1 MSRGGAGSRD
11 LTGGIQ
17 LRASLALAKD
27 TSFIRLHKCTAA
39 SPNGSIIDDKGSL
52 LYLGGTLTSSAGSHS
67 ELSRRLGLGG
77 GGFHALRKLW
87 NHGNV
92 SQRKKLHYFQ
102 SLVMSVLTYGLST
115 LAFTRV
121 QKRRMDGFHAR
132 CLRRILRIPT
142 AFVSR
147 VANRVVFERAQV
159 KPLSQQLLDRQ
170 LLLFGRI
177 FRAGIG
183 DPVRKYTLTDLDTNY
198 FDAYI
203 RRQGRPCTNWVDT
216 IWKDGA
222 EKFGSPQRFLDSMRA

>member
-1 MSRGGAGSRD
+1 MTHAYQLLGTDARQEHKDGALYDILYADDTLLLGSTACHVEE
-11 LTGGIQ
+11 LAAAISQVGSNYG
-17 LRASLALAKD
+17 LALHWQKTQALSVC
-27 TSFIRLHKCTAA
+27 TSAQLHQ
-39 SPNGSIIDDKGSL
+39 PDGSIIDDKGSL

-77 GGFHALRKLW
+77 SGFHALRKLW

-92 SQRKKLHYFQ
+92 SQRAKLHYFQ

-132 CLRRILRIPT
+132 CVRRILRIPA

-170 LLLFGRI
+170 LLFFVRI
-177 FRAGIG
+177 LRAGIG
-183 DPVRKYTLTDLDTNY
+183 DPVRIT
-198 FDAYI
+198 
-203 RRQGRPCTNWVDT
+203 R
-216 IWKDGA
+216 
-222 EKFGSPQRFLDSMRA
+222 